1 MTTSSSSL
9 FDRIIYAIPFLAKLQ
24 DWVIALGERKSA
36 TRWLYGLSF
45 LESIVFPVPIDP
57 LLAGIVMARPQDYIR
72 LALLTGLASTLGG
85 IAGWGIGV
93 WLGDVVMTSGWIGK
107 DSAYEAVAAGFA
119 AHGWV
124 LVLIGAFT
132 PLPYKVMVVSAGFLG
147 IGFLPLVL
155 ASIIGRTARFM
166 LIAGIVRH
174 RRDNKIAGLLT
185 ALLIVLVLVFW
196 SIAT

>member
-147 IGFLPLVL
+147 ISFLPLVL

-185 ALLIVLVLVFW
+185 ILLVVLVLVFW
-196 SIAT
+196 SIAI

>member
-45 LESIVFPVPIDP
+45 LESIIFPVPIDP

-132 PLPYKVMVVSAGFLG
+132 PLPYKVMVVSGEICSCNSYRITSCRDSRG
-147 IGFLPLVL
+147 TPRVSKCGTISRSKGY
-155 ASIIGRTARFM
+155 IIYCRTYSYSW
-166 LIAGIVRH
+166 
-174 RRDNKIAGLLT
+174 T
-185 ALLIVLVLVFW
+185 
-196 SIAT
+196 

>member
-24 DWVIALGERKSA
+24 DWVIKLGERKSA
-36 TRWLYGLSF
+36 TRWLYGLTF
-45 LESIVFPVPIDP
+45 LESIIFPVPIDP

-93 WLGDVVMTSGWIGK
+93 WLGDVVMTSGLIGK

-185 ALLIVLVLVFW
+185 VLLVVLVLVFW

>member
-119 AHGWV
+119 AHGLV

-147 IGFLPLVL
+147 IGFIPLVL
-155 ASIIGRTARFM
+155 ASIIGRTARFL